1 MTARAVIDPDALS
14 HNLRVV
20 RGKAPGCKV
29 FSVVKANGYGH
40 GLVTAARSLSES
52 DAFAVAQL
60 GEGIAIRDAGL
71 AHPTLLLEGV
81 FDAAELQQALRH
93 HLELVVHTEEQVD
106 LLAHVPT
113 GHRVGVWLK
122 LNTGMN
128 RLGIDPARAG
138 RALERLE
145 AMAGVSKPV
154 RLMTHLAA
162 ADDPDGS
169 SATRQ
174 LEAFARFRGG
184 QARDISIAN
193 SAAILARPD
202 SVAAPLEG
210 RDHPVNWVRPGIM
223 LYGAS
228 PLPGQTGWDLGLKPA
243 MHFQARIISIQD
255 VSRGQTVGYGDA
267 WAAPRDCRIGV
278 ADAGYCDGYPWQAR
292 DSEAHVLVRG
302 RRAPIVGRIS
312 MDMLSMDLSEV
323 PDAALGDTVT
333 LWGDAGLGVEQVA
346 GWAQTIPYELLTRV
360 GPRVLRPRRSGAPR
374 RSERPA

>member
-20 RGKAPGCKV
+20 RGRAPGCKV

-81 FDAAELQQALRH
+81 FDTGELRQALRH

-106 LLAHVPT
+106 LLEHVPV

-122 LNTGMN
+122 VNTGMN
-128 RLGIDPARAG
+128 RLGIAPNRAG
-138 RALERLE
+138 HALKRLD

-154 RLMTHLAA
+154 RLMTHLAS
-162 ADDPDGS
+162 ADNPDG
-169 SATRQ
+169 ATASQQ
-174 LEAFARFRGG
+174 LAAFEQFR
-184 QARDISIAN
+184 ADEVRDISIAN
-193 SAAILARPD
+193 SAAILTRTD
-202 SVAAPLEG
+202 SVAAPISG
-210 RDHPVNWVRPGIM
+210 KDHPVNWVRPGIM

-228 PLPGQTGWDLGLKPA
+228 PLAGQSGWDLGLKPA
-243 MHFQARIISIQD
+243 MHFQARLISIQD
-255 VSRGQTVGYGDA
+255 VARGQTVGYGDA
-267 WAAPRDCRIGV
+267 WVAPQDCRIGV
-278 ADAGYCDGYPWQAR
+278 ADAGYCDGYPWGAG
-292 DSEAHVLVRG
+292 DGEAHVLVRG
-302 RRAPIVGRIS
+302 HRAPIVGRIS
-312 MDMLSMDLSEV
+312 MDMLSMDLSAV
-323 PDAALGDTVT
+323 PDASLGDTVT

-346 GWAQTIPYELLTRV
+346 GWSKTIPYELLTRV
-360 GPRVLRPRRSGAPR
+360 GPRVLRPLSL
-374 RSERPA
+374 